1 MGMLDGMVKDIIGV
15 DLFKPIYETLN
26 VNLFSDGSGAD
37 KFNQAGNIFVDALD
51 IVKTIYQDGV
61 QPVAV
66 MLLFIFFMLAVIDK
80 LSSENFTWEQL
91 WRQMAMLLGAK
102 FLIDHGFEIMQI
114 LFNIGV
120 NFAYSVDK
128 SGVSDV
134 ISTGMSAEELLEQF
148 QTSLGLDKGIL
159 KILAPVIMFMYL
171 LIPWIFSFILG
182 MAVKI
187 VCYTRVVEIYL
198 RAAFAPI
205 ALSDFFH
212 SGFQGS
218 GWRFLK
224 SFLAVCLQGAFI
236 LAIAAIYAALVNSIF
251 KGYQDAEMTLT
262 FWESIG
268 IFLSIGC
275 ASIMLMFKSLSLA
288 KEMLGTN

>member
-1 MGMLDGMVKDIIGV
+1 MGMLEGMVNDIIGV
-15 DLFKPIYETLN
+15 DLFETIYETLN
-26 VNLFSDGSGAD
+26 VNLFTDDSTRNVFSHAYE
-37 KFNQAGNIFVDALD
+37 
-51 IVKTIYQDGV
+51 IVREIYETGV

-66 MLLFIFFMLAVIDK
+66 MLLFIYFMLAVVDK

-102 FLIDHGFEIMQI
+102 FLIDHGFDIMEI

-120 NFAYSVDK
+120 NFAYSVNE
-128 SGVSDV
+128 SGAAEAID
-134 ISTGMSAEELLEQF
+134 TGMTATEMLSQF

-212 SGFQGS
+212 SGFQGT

-224 SFLAVCLQGAFI
+224 SFFACCLQGAFI
-236 LAIAAIYAALVNSIF
+236 LAIAVIYSILMNSTF
-251 KGYQDAEMTLT
+251 EQFGDSLT

-268 IFLSIGC
+268 LFLSIGC
-275 ASIMLMFKSLSLA
+275 ASVMLMFKSLSLA

>member
-1 MGMLDGMVKDIIGV
+1 MGMLEGMINDIIGV
-15 DLFKPIYETLN
+15 DLFDTIYETLN
-26 VNLFSDGSGAD
+26 VNLFSTDETLNMFDGAY
-37 KFNQAGNIFVDALD
+37 
-51 IVKTIYQDGV
+51 TIIRKIYEDGV

-66 MLLFIFFMLAVIDK
+66 MLLFIYFMLAVLDK

-102 FLIDHGFEIMQI
+102 FLIDHGFDLMEI
-114 LFNIGV
+114 LFQIGV
-120 NFAYSVDK
+120 NFAYSVDQ
-128 SGVSDV
+128 SGAAEAID
-134 ISTGMSAEELLEQF
+134 TGMSATEMLETF
-148 QTSLGLDKGIL
+148 KTNLGLDKGIL
-159 KILAPVIMFMYL
+159 KILASVIMFMYL

-212 SGFQGS
+212 SGFQGT

-224 SFLAVCLQGAFI
+224 SFFAVCLQGAFI
-236 LAIAAIYAALVNSIF
+236 LTIAIIYSILVNSVF
-251 KGYQDAEMTLT
+251 DKYGSSMT

-268 IFLSIGC
+268 VFLSVGC
-275 ASIMLMFKSLSLA
+275 ASVMLMFKSLSLA

>member
-1 MGMLDGMVKDIIGV
+1 MGMLEGMVNDIIGV
-15 DLFKPIYETLN
+15 DMFDTIYKTLN
-26 VNLFSDGSGAD
+26 VNLFTDDSSR
-37 KFNQAGNIFVDALD
+37 NIFSRAYE
-51 IVKTIYQDGV
+51 IVREIYEVGV

-66 MLLFIFFMLAVIDK
+66 MLLFIFFMLAVVDK

-102 FLIDHGFEIMQI
+102 FLIDHGFDIMEI

-120 NFAYSVDK
+120 NFAYSVNE
-128 SGVSDV
+128 SGAAEAID
-134 ISTGMSAEELLEQF
+134 TGMTAKELLTQF
-148 QTSLGLDKGIL
+148 ETSLGLNKGIV
-159 KILAPVIMFMYL
+159 KILAPIIMFMYL
-171 LIPWIFSFILG
+171 LIPWLFSFILG

-187 VCYTRVVEIYL
+187 VCYTRVVEIYV

-212 SGFQGS
+212 SGFQGT

-224 SFLAVCLQGAFI
+224 SFFACCLQGAFI
-236 LAIAAIYAALVNSIF
+236 LAIAVIYSVLVNSMF
-251 KGYQDAEMTLT
+251 EEYGSGLS

-275 ASIMLMFKSLSLA
+275 ASVMLMFKSLSLA

>member
-1 MGMLDGMVKDIIGV
+1 MGMLEGMVNDIIGV
-15 DLFKPIYETLN
+15 DLFETIYETLN
-26 VNLFSDGSGAD
+26 VNLFTDDSTRNVFSHAYE
-37 KFNQAGNIFVDALD
+37 
-51 IVKTIYQDGV
+51 IVREIYETGV

-66 MLLFIFFMLAVIDK
+66 MLLFIYFMLAVVDK

-102 FLIDHGFEIMQI
+102 FLIDHGFDIMEI

-120 NFAYSVDK
+120 NFAYSVNE
-128 SGVSDV
+128 SGAAEAID
-134 ISTGMSAEELLEQF
+134 TGMTATEMLSQF

-171 LIPWIFSFILG
+171 LVPWIFSFILG

-212 SGFQGS
+212 SGFQGT

-224 SFLAVCLQGAFI
+224 SFFACCLQGAFI
-236 LAIAAIYAALVNSIF
+236 LAIAVIYSILMNSTF
-251 KGYQDAEMTLT
+251 EQFGDSLT

-268 IFLSIGC
+268 LFLSIGC
-275 ASIMLMFKSLSLA
+275 ASVMLMFKSLSLA

>member
-1 MGMLDGMVKDIIGV
+1 MGMLEGMVNDIIGV
-15 DLFKPIYETLN
+15 DLFETIYETLN
-26 VNLFSDGSGAD
+26 VNLFSAD
-37 KFNQAGNIFVDALD
+37 SDLNIFSHAYD
-51 IVKTIYQDGV
+51 IVREIYETGV

-66 MLLFIFFMLAVIDK
+66 MLLFIYFMLAVVDK

-91 WRQMAMLLGAK
+91 WRQMAMLLGSK
-102 FLIDHGFEIMQI
+102 FLIDHGFDIMEI

-120 NFAYSVDK
+120 NFAYNVSE
-128 SGVSDV
+128 SGAAEAID
-134 ISTGMSAEELLEQF
+134 TGMTATEMLTTF

-159 KILAPVIMFMYL
+159 KILAPIIMFMYL

-205 ALSDFFH
+205 ALTDFFH
-212 SGFQGS
+212 SGFQGT

-224 SFLAVCLQGAFI
+224 SFFACCLQGAFI
-236 LAIAAIYAALVNSIF
+236 LAIAVIYSVLMNSAF
-251 KGYQDAEMTLT
+251 EQFGDSLS

-268 IFLSIGC
+268 LFLSIGC
-275 ASIMLMFKSLSLA
+275 ASVMLMFKSLGLA

>member
-1 MGMLDGMVKDIIGV
+1 MGMLEGMVNDIIGV
-15 DLFKPIYETLN
+15 DLFETIYETLN
-26 VNLFSDGSGAD
+26 VNLFTDDSTR
-37 KFNQAGNIFVDALD
+37 NIFSHAYE
-51 IVKTIYQDGV
+51 IVREIYETGV

-66 MLLFIFFMLAVIDK
+66 MLLFIYFMLAVVDK

-102 FLIDHGFEIMQI
+102 FLIDHGFDIMEI

-120 NFAYSVDK
+120 NFAYSVNE
-128 SGVSDV
+128 SGAAEAID
-134 ISTGMSAEELLEQF
+134 TGMTATEMLSQF

-212 SGFQGS
+212 SGFQGT

-224 SFLAVCLQGAFI
+224 SFFACCLQGAFI
-236 LAIAAIYAALVNSIF
+236 LAIAVIYSILMNSAF
-251 KGYQDAEMTLT
+251 EEFGQSLT

-268 IFLSIGC
+268 LFLSIGC
-275 ASIMLMFKSLSLA
+275 ASVMLMFKSLSLA

>member
-1 MGMLDGMVKDIIGV
+1 MGMLEGMVNDIIGV
-15 DLFKPIYETLN
+15 DLFETIYETLN
-26 VNLFSDGSGAD
+26 VNLFTDDSTR
-37 KFNQAGNIFVDALD
+37 NIFSHAYE
-51 IVKTIYQDGV
+51 IVREIYETGV

-66 MLLFIFFMLAVIDK
+66 MLLFIYFMLAVVDK

-102 FLIDHGFEIMQI
+102 FLIDHGFDIMEI

-120 NFAYSVDK
+120 NFAYSVNE
-128 SGVSDV
+128 SGAAEAID
-134 ISTGMSAEELLEQF
+134 TGMTATEMLSQF

-182 MAVKI
+182 IAVKI

-212 SGFQGS
+212 SGFQGT

-224 SFLAVCLQGAFI
+224 SFFACCLQGAFI
-236 LAIAAIYAALVNSIF
+236 LAIAVIYSILMNSAF
-251 KGYQDAEMTLT
+251 EQFGENLT
-262 FWESIG
+262 FWDSIG
-268 IFLSIGC
+268 LFLSIGC
-275 ASIMLMFKSLSLA
+275 ASVMLMFKSLSLA

>member
-1 MGMLDGMVKDIIGV
+1 MGMLEGMVNDIIGV
-15 DLFKPIYETLN
+15 DMFDGIYETLN
-26 VNLFSDGSGAD
+26 VNLFSPDSS
-37 KFNQAGNIFVDALD
+37 QNIFSHAFD
-51 IVKTIYQDGV
+51 IVHEIYEVGV

-66 MLLFIFFMLAVIDK
+66 MLLFIYFMLAVIDK

-102 FLIDHGFEIMQI
+102 FLIDHGFDIMQI

-120 NFAYSVDK
+120 NFAYSVDQ
-128 SGVSDV
+128 SGAAEAID
-134 ISTGMSAEELLEQF
+134 TGMTAAEMLEQF
-148 QTSLGLDKGIL
+148 QTSLGLDKGIV
-159 KILAPVIMFMYL
+159 KILAPIIMFMYL

-212 SGFQGS
+212 SGFQGT

-224 SFLAVCLQGAFI
+224 TFFACCLQGAFI
-236 LAIAAIYAALVNSIF
+236 LAIAVIYSVLVNSMF
-251 KGYQDAEMTLT
+251 EHFGDGLS

-268 IFLSIGC
+268 IFLSVGC

>member
-1 MGMLDGMVKDIIGV
+1 MGLLDGMVNDIMGT
-15 DLFKPIYETLN
+15 DMFDTIYETLN
-26 VNLFSDGSGAD
+26 VNLFTPD
-37 KFNQAGNIFVDALD
+37 KDVNIFSSAYE
-51 IVKTIYQDGV
+51 TIHKIYEVGV

-66 MLLFIFFMLAVIDK
+66 MLLFIYFMLAVIDK

-102 FLIDHGFEIMQI
+102 FLIDHGFDIMEI

-120 NFAYSVDK
+120 NFAYSVDQA
-128 SGVSDV
+128 GTAGDIDMLV
-134 ISTGMSAEELLEQF
+134 TAEELLEQF
-148 QTSLGLDKGIL
+148 RTSLGLDKGIL

-212 SGFQGS
+212 SGFQS
-218 GWRFLK
+218 NGWRFLK
-224 SFLAVCLQGAFI
+224 SFFAVCLQGAFV
-236 LAIAAIYAALVNSIF
+236 LAIAIIHTKLGNSVF
-251 KGYQDAEMTLT
+251 ENFGEGLT

-268 IFLSIGC
+268 IFLSLGC
-275 ASIMLMFKSLSLA
+275 ASVMLMFKSLSLA